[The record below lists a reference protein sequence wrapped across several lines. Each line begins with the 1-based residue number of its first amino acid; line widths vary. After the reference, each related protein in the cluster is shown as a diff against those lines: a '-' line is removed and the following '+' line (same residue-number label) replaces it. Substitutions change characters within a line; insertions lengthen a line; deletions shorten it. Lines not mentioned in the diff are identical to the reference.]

1 MAETEENRGLGHLT
15 HYKKYIEFFDRA
27 TIIISGYMYAYY
39 YMFQRKGVPLDRLRF
54 YDWWPLTFVFQV
66 DYKERRFYGLNFH
79 HLPVRTRL
87 IWLARI
93 KRLYQAKF
101 PTDETKR
108 NFLTPK
114 RIPMTYKRL
123 VLILIKSKYGVRQYR
138 MDRVRKLRIVPNTQ
152 WEQAMRYF
160 PKTYYQVSYDQKVN
174 AYNKFNPYKRIKHP
188 RPASKEKKFK
198 I

>member
-1 MAETEENRGLGHLT
+1 MPDTDTKGLGHLG

-27 TIIISGYMYAYY
+27 SIVLSGYMYAYY
-39 YMFQRKGVPLDRLRF
+39 YMFQRKGVPQEKLRF

-66 DYKERRFYGLNFH
+66 DFKERRFYGLNFH

-93 KRLYQAKF
+93 KRLYAAKF
-101 PTDETKR
+101 PTDEIKR

-123 VLILIKSKYGVRQYR
+123 VLILIKSKYGIRQYR

-160 PKTYYQVSYDQKVN
+160 SKTYYRVTYEQKVN
-174 AYNKFNPYKRIKHP
+174 DYNRYNPYRKIKHP
-188 RPASKEKKFK
+188 RPAARGSKLKA
-198 I
+198 